1 MNIKPKT
8 AVLAILTLSTVG
20 LATAKAPKID
30 PARIDSMV
38 AEVLRQADQHPNQTA
53 KPDGQAI
60 RKDVVT
66 RLQTLEV
73 LKNEAIK
80 AGLDKDAEVQN
91 QFKNVE
97 AEFYANQYAAYLE
110 RQTAVDDAELRR
122 FYDQQTRIIKLQQVS
137 FASAEEVRAAQELLL
152 KGLSFE
158 ELMKRYPNPEQ
169 EFDGF
174 ISPQQLSPQ
183 LATAFADMNRGD
195 VTHEPIQ
202 MGNRFYLFKLSAVE
216 RNPNAEPFELV
227 RNQIAQAVKRQKVE
241 NQIER
246 ILKENGINQ

>member
-1 MNIKPKT
+1 M
-8 AVLAILTLSTVG
+8 
-20 LATAKAPKID
+20 
-30 PARIDSMV
+30 
-38 AEVLRQADQHPNQTA
+38 
-53 KPDGQAI
+53 
-60 RKDVVT
+60 VT
-66 RLQTLEV
+66 RLQTLEI

-110 RQTAVDDAELRR
+110 RQTVVDDAELRR

-246 ILKENGINQ
+246 ILKENGINP

>member
-20 LATAKAPKID
+20 LATAKAPEID

-66 RLQTLEV
+66 RLQTLEI

-110 RQTAVDDAELRR
+110 RQTAVDDAELRH

-137 FASAEEVRAAQELLL
+137 FASADEVRAAQELLL

-174 ISPQQLSPQ
+174 ISPQQLPPQ
-183 LATAFADMNRGD
+183 LATAFANMNRGD
-195 VTHEPIQ
+195 VTHEPVVI
-202 MGNRFYLFKLSAVE
+202 GNRFYLFKLSAVE
-216 RNPNAEPFELV
+216 RDPKAKPFELV
-227 RNQIAQAVKRQKVE
+227 RNQLAQAVKRQKVN

-246 ILKENGINQ
+246 ILKENGINP

>member
-20 LATAKAPKID
+20 LATAKVPEID

-152 KGLSFE
+152 FVDGARLGYALPPEVSDLTLPALA
-158 ELMKRYPNPEQ
+158 ELADVFYIGGTKCGALFGEAVVITNPALQ
-169 EFDGF
+169 
-174 ISPQQLSPQ
+174 P
-183 LATAFADMNRGD
+183 
-195 VTHEPIQ
+195 
-202 MGNRFYLFKLSAVE
+202 
-216 RNPNAEPFELV
+216 LV
-227 RNQIAQAVKRQKVE
+227 ASI
-241 NQIER
+241 
-246 ILKENGINQ
+246 

>member
-8 AVLAILTLSTVG
+8 AVLAILALSTIG
-20 LATAKAPKID
+20 LATAKAPEID

-91 QFKNVE
+91 QLKNVE

-137 FASAEEVRAAQELLL
+137 FASADEVRAAQELLL
-152 KGLSFE
+152 KGLSFD

-169 EFDGF
+169 KFDGF
-174 ISPQQLSPQ
+174 ISPQQLAPQ

-195 VTHEPIQ
+195 VTHEPVVI
-202 MGNRFYLFKLSAVE
+202 GNRFYLFKLSAVE
-216 RNPNAEPFELV
+216 RDPKAKPFELV
-227 RNQIAQAVKRQKVE
+227 RNQLAQAVKRQKVK
-241 NQIER
+241 NQIEH
-246 ILKENGINQ
+246 ILKENGINP

>member
-8 AVLAILTLSTVG
+8 AVLAILALSTVS
-20 LATAKAPKID
+20 LATAKAPEID

-60 RKDVVT
+60 RKDVVK
-66 RLQTLEV
+66 RLQTLEI

-91 QFKNVE
+91 QLK
-97 AEFYANQYAAYLE
+97 NQYAAYLE

-122 FYDQQTRIIKLQQVS
+122 FYDHQTRIIKLQQVS
-137 FASAEEVRAAQELLL
+137 FASADEVRAAQELLL

-183 LATAFADMNRGD
+183 LATAFANMNRGD

-202 MGNRFYLFKLSAVE
+202 MENRFYLFKLSAVE

-227 RNQIAQAVKRQKVE
+227 RNQIAQAVKREKVE

-246 ILKENGINQ
+246 ILKENGINP